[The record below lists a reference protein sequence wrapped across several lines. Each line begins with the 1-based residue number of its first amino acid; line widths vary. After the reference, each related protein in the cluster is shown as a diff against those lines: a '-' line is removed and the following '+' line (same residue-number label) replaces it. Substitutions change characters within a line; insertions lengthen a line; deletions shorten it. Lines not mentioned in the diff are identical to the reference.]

1 MAVSGTNNNTATA
14 DTDETPQDSDD
25 ASYTANL
32 IAAPGMNVIKD
43 GTLDMTVIAPNS
55 RADAGDL
62 INYTVSV
69 QNTGNVVLTG
79 VIISDPLLANLDC
92 DGTVGAPYT
101 TSGLTINVATTLTC
115 TGSYTLTQNDL
126 DSNGGGDGDIDNTA
140 VADSNETG
148 PESDPNEETLPLAPA
163 IDVAKTLDSS
173 TFNSPNEVRL
183 TYSITVQNT
192 GNVTLTNVQVTD
204 DLVAAFPGAASF
216 SVFSVTSGSF
226 SVNPGFNGT
235 TDTSLLS
242 GTDSLAVGASGS
254 VTLVVDVDTG
264 GDEDFYVN
272 TAAGSGFAPDGST
285 VQDNGV
291 AAAPGFVDPA
301 LTKAANVSQASV
313 GDTVTFT
320 ITVTNEGNTPAPNV
334 IVTDTLPAVF
344 DVIAVNVSMAGPAL
358 VPVVNVVPA
367 IGVGPAPYTV
377 TVNLGTLQVTNVVTI
392 QIATTV
398 NSLGNPP
405 IVNNTGLTTSAL
417 TNNPLNDNDSVALT
431 LGIGPTTSLSL
442 PATGFAPGRATVL
455 DYQPENLRY
464 AATDVILEIPRL
476 GLRMPIVGVP
486 FKNGGWDVSWLG
498 NQAGWLEGS
507 AFPSWN
513 GNSVLTGHVYSASG
527 SPGPFLNLGTLK
539 YGDRVTVHAN
549 GLKYIFEIR
558 SNSVVAPRDSSAFK
572 HEELSWLTLI
582 TCKEYDPVSNSYKM
596 RVVVR
601 AVLVGVE

>member
-1 MAVSGTNNNTATA
+1 
-14 DTDETPQDSDD
+14 
-25 ASYTANL
+25 
-32 IAAPGMNVIKD
+32 
-43 GTLDMTVIAPNS
+43 
-55 RADAGDL
+55 
-62 INYTVSV
+62 
-69 QNTGNVVLTG
+69 
-79 VIISDPLLANLDC
+79 
-92 DGTVGAPYT
+92 
-101 TSGLTINVATTLTC
+101 
-115 TGSYTLTQNDL
+115 
-126 DSNGGGDGDIDNTA
+126 
-140 VADSNETG
+140 
-148 PESDPNEETLPLAPA
+148 
-163 IDVAKTLDSS
+163 
-173 TFNSPNEVRL
+173 
-183 TYSITVQNT
+183 
-192 GNVTLTNVQVTD
+192 
-204 DLVAAFPGAASF
+204 
-216 SVFSVTSGSF
+216 
-226 SVNPGFNGT
+226 
-235 TDTSLLS
+235 
-242 GTDSLAVGASGS
+242 
-254 VTLVVDVDTG
+254 
-264 GDEDFYVN
+264 
-272 TAAGSGFAPDGST
+272 
-285 VQDNGV
+285 
-291 AAAPGFVDPA
+291 
-301 LTKAANVSQASV
+301 V

-486 FKNGGWDVSWLG
+486 FKNGGWGVSWLG